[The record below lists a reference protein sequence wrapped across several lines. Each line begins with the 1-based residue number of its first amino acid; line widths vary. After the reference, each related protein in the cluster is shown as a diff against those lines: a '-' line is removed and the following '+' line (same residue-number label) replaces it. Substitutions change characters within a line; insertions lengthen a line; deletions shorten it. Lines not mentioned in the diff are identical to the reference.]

1 MCIYCGD
8 TATTRDH
15 VPPKALLV
23 QPFPL
28 NLRTV
33 PACQSCNVSWSLDEQ
48 YLAIALTYLAD
59 DPRIQA
65 ELETGGSI
73 DRALT
78 AAPTLDDRITSS
90 LSVKDGQLFFAPEIA
105 RMHRIAEKIAHGLHC
120 LKYGAGPRL
129 ENFRALRIFGPG
141 EELPQS
147 LIAAMWNWPG
157 LRRKR
162 WTVVQKGIFTFLFA
176 KGWMAD
182 DSPLYCLINLAD
194 TLLMAVACPSPS
206 GKPAAKRLRAK
217 PWS

>member
-90 LSVKDGQLFFAPEIA
+90 LSVKDGRVFFAPEIA